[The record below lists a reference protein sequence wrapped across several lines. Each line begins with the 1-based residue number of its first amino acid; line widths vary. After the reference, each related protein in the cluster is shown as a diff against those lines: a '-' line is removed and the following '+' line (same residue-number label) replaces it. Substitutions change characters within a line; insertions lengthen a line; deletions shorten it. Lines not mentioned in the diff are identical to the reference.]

1 MNTPALDRAHTA
13 QTYARFPLTL
23 VRGEGCRAW
32 DADGNSYLDL
42 TSGIGVN
49 SLGWCDAA
57 WTAAVAAQAA
67 QLQHTSNL
75 FYTRPAAELAQTL
88 TARSGLSA
96 VFFANSGAEAN
107 ECAVKTARKY
117 SHDRYGSGRHTVLTL
132 QQSFHGRTV
141 TTLAAT
147 GQDAFHQHFFPF
159 TEGFEH
165 LPANDAEAL
174 RQRIAQGGV
183 CALMLEI
190 VQGEGG
196 VQTLSAEYLAAAQ
209 TLCREQDILLIIDE
223 VQTGIGR
230 TGKLFAYQHFDF
242 LSPDVV
248 TLAKGLGGGLP
259 IGAALFGER
268 CRDTLGRGDHGSTF
282 GGNPVCCAAANA
294 VLARLDADFLQE
306 VARKGEYL
314 RTRLAALPQV
324 RAVDGMGLMLG
335 ITFADGIAAADVLQ
349 AAIKRGLLTL
359 TAKHK
364 LRLLPPL
371 LISDAELDEAVA
383 VLAEVLADF
392 QAA

>member
-1 MNTPALDRAHTA
+1 MNTPTLDHAHTA

-88 TARSGLSA
+88 TVRSGLSA

-174 RQRIAQGGV
+174 RQRVAQGGV

-209 TLCREQDILLIIDE
+209 TLCYEQDILLIIDE

-242 LSPDVV
+242 LSPDIV

-335 ITFADGIAAADVLQ
+335 MTFADGIAAADVLQ

>member
-1 MNTPALDRAHTA
+1 MNTPTLDHAHTA

-32 DADGNSYLDL
+32 DADGKSYLDL

-117 SHDRYGSGRHTVLTL
+117 SHDRYGGGRHTVLTL

-159 TEGFEH
+159 TEGFEY

-174 RQRIAQGGV
+174 RQRVAQGGV

-268 CRDTLGRGDHGSTF
+268 CRDTLGHGDHGSTF
-282 GGNPVCCAAANA
+282 GGNPVCCAAANT

-383 VLAEVLADF
+383 VLAEVLAGF

>member
-32 DADGNSYLDL
+32 DADGKSYLDL

-49 SLGWCDAA
+49 SLGWCDAD
-57 WTAAVAAQAA
+57 WTAAVATQAA
-67 QLQHTSNL
+67 RLQHTSNL
-75 FYTRPAAELAQTL
+75 FYTRPAAELAKTL

-117 SHDRYGSGRHTVLTL
+117 SHDRYGGGRHTVLTL

-174 RQRIAQGGV
+174 RQRVAQGGV

-259 IGAALFGER
+259 IGAALFGKR

-335 ITFADGIAAADVLQ
+335 ITFADGITAADVLQ
-349 AAIKRGLLTL
+349 AAIKHGLLTL

-383 VLAEVLADF
+383 VLAEVLAGF